1 MRGCPGRH
9 SACVFVNSY
18 AASTDVRTVGTWV
31 VSLLPSELCQC
42 GSHNP
47 SDAVCVTFGAEAS
60 GRRAAAARRFCAVV
74 ERASL
79 TGWGISSR
87 VFFLFCSHFTGARTV
102 NDVDVEVEVEM
113 SEVAG
118 F

>member
-1 MRGCPGRH
+1 M
-9 SACVFVNSY
+9 SVNSY
-18 AASTDVRTVGTWV
+18 AASTDVHTVGTWV

-47 SDAVCVTFGAEAS
+47 SDAACVTFGAEAS
-60 GRRAAAARRFCAVV
+60 GRRTAAARRFCAVV

-87 VFFLFCSHFTGARTV
+87 VFFFVLFTFHGSTYRKRCGGGGGNERSCRFLNIVFRP
-102 NDVDVEVEVEM
+102 
-113 SEVAG
+113 
-118 F
+118 